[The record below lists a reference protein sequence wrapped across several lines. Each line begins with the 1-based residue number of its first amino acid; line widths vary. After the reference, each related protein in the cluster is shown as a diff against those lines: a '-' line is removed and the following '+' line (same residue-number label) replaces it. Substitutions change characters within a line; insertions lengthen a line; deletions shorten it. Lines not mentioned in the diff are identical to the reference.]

1 MSKQDNNKI
10 ILRVEREYITDPIRA
25 ISILMWDSSR
35 HASRPAVTFK
45 KPVVIRNTV
54 DDQGS
59 DFSRNFHVTKVVEV
73 HDVADTPMVA
83 GHWETEEKETEEKE
97 SFVHL
102 LCINVKGVARRR
114 YDSRW
119 EVDNLVKA
127 LIKETEK

>member
-35 HASRPAVTFK
+35 HASRPAVTFE

-59 DFSRNFHVTKVVEV
+59 DFSRNFHVTKVIEV

-83 GHWETEEKETEEKE
+83 GHWEGEEKE

-102 LCINVKGVARRR
+102 LCINVEGVARRR

-119 EVDNLVKA
+119 EVDNLVET

>member
-10 ILRVEREYITDPIRA
+10 ILRVEQEYITDPIRA

-35 HASRPAVTFK
+35 HASRPAVTFE

-59 DFSRNFHVTKVVEV
+59 DFSRNFHVTKVIEV

-83 GHWETEEKETEEKE
+83 GHWEGEEEE

-102 LCINVKGVARRR
+102 LCINVKGVAGRR

-119 EVDNLVKA
+119 EVDNLVET
-127 LIKETEK
+127 LIKETEN

>member
-10 ILRVEREYITDPIRA
+10 ILRVEQEYITDPIRT
-25 ISILMWDSSR
+25 ISIHMWDSSR
-35 HASRPAVTFK
+35 HASRPAVTFE

-59 DFSRNFHVTKVVEV
+59 DFSRNFHVTKVIEV

-83 GHWETEEKETEEKE
+83 GHWEGEEKE

-102 LCINVKGVARRR
+102 LCINVKGVGRRR
-114 YDSRW
+114 YNSHW
-119 EVDNLVKA
+119 EVDSLVEA
-127 LIKETEK
+127 LTKKIEN